1 MVVFT
6 FMSQNHTA
14 TQSTFAKP
22 CDPLAGGMNSGFMA
36 NPNNS
41 VAPPPQ
47 VAMQVMVSEPL
58 WFYCAQANHCGKG
71 MTFSINPT
79 AEKSQAIFQSMAI
92 QQKGKGAGGAITG
105 GTPPPPPRP
114 RPLPP
119 LLLPP
124 PRPPRPP
131 PLPPPAATSSRA
143 RDRSTAPAPA
153 CVPSLAPPARSP
165 PSTRKA
171 SALSAA
177 WQVLSP

>member
-1 MVVFT
+1 
-6 FMSQNHTA
+6 
-14 TQSTFAKP
+14 
-22 CDPLAGGMNSGFMA
+22 MA

-105 GTPPPPPRP
+105 GTPPPPP
-114 RPLPP
+114 LPP

-177 WQVLSP
+177 WQALSP